1 MLTRDEQD
9 EIVRMALGLVRQRLY
24 YLNMLKARR
33 SYKARVNALWAERLD
48 EFRDFLKELGDVPM
62 PNVPVASSDVAESEE
77 AHTSNGTQTV

>member
-1 MLTRDEQD
+1 MLTRDEQ
-9 EIVRMALGLVRQRLY
+9 EQIVRMALGLVRQRIY
-24 YLNMLKARR
+24 YLNMLKQRR

-77 AHTSNGTQTV
+77 AHASNGTQTV